1 MVPLVGHNGVSD
13 HPNQILTP
21 LSARVQPSPLDHLID
36 QLGGPSQVAEM
47 TGRKG
52 RLVRLHPDSEMTK
65 WVLRFSMTI
74 HNLPVCTGYGAARR
88 AA

>member
-1 MVPLVGHNGVSD
+1 MVPFVGHNGVSD
-13 HPNQILTP
+13 HPNQNLTP
-21 LSARVQPSPLDHLID
+21 SSVRVQPSPLDHLID
-36 QLGGPSQVAEM
+36 QLGGPSQVAAM

-74 HNLPVCTGYGAARR
+74 HPLPVYTACGAARR